1 VGSGKDNK
9 NCIHMKKYCLYILVS
24 LLSVTACNKEWTKE
38 LYVKEVSFV
47 KSGVVKVYAKYKSQG
62 GVVRV
67 KVPVMLSG
75 STGNADD
82 LEVTIAIDR
91 DTLGDLNFDRFRLRK
106 DLYFQELPEANYSF
120 TSMTTIIPKGELQ
133 GYFNLDLKL
142 EGLDLINKYMLPVK
156 IVATSKDNVSQRR
169 WFSKSLMQI
178 IPFNDYSNRYSN
190 AGLIWNRDLS
200 QNNQTALT
208 TPSRTAWV
216 VNENTIFFFAG
227 NVDEEAYDRAVY
239 KIVAQFNSD
248 STVTLSAPDT
258 TIKFTQQ
265 AGTYSISKKMD
276 EVQPYLEKTYI
287 TMNLE
292 YWYSD
297 ITNPAFP
304 INYRFIGPLT
314 LERIRNIQIPDED
327 QQVEFQ

>member
-1 VGSGKDNK
+1 M
-9 NCIHMKKYCLYILVS
+9 HMKKFCLYILVS
-24 LLSVTACNKEWTKE
+24 LLTGVACNKEWAEE

-67 KVPVMLSG
+67 KVPVVLSG
-75 STGNADD
+75 STGNPDD
-82 LEVTIAIDR
+82 LEVTIAIDK
-91 DTLGDLNFDRFRLRK
+91 DTLENLNFDRFRLRK
-106 DLYFQELPEANYSF
+106 DLYFQELPAANYSF
-120 TSMTTIIPKGELQ
+120 ASMTTTIPKGSLQ
-133 GYFNLDLKL
+133 GYFEVDLKL
-142 EGLDLINKYMLPVK
+142 EGLDLINKYILPLK
-156 IVATSKDNVSQRR
+156 IVATSNDNASKKR

-190 AGLIWNRDLS
+190 AGLIWNRDVP

-208 TPSRTAWV
+208 TPNRTAWV
-216 VNENTIFFFAG
+216 VDERTVFFFAG
-227 NVDEEAYDRAVY
+227 NLDEETYDRATY
-239 KIVAQFNSD
+239 KIMATFNAD
-248 STVTLSAPDT
+248 STVTLAAPDA
-258 TIKFTQQ
+258 TIKFTQK
-265 AGTYSISKKMD
+265 AGTYTISKKMD

-327 QQVEFQ
+327 QQVQFE

>member
-1 VGSGKDNK
+1 MNK
-9 NCIHMKKYCLYILVS
+9 ICLYIFLA
-24 LLSVTACNKEWTKE
+24 LLSGIACNKEWTEE

-47 KSGVVKVYAKYKSQG
+47 KSGVVKVFAKYKSQG
-62 GVVRV
+62 GVVTV
-67 KVPVMLSG
+67 KVPVILSG
-75 STGNADD
+75 STGNPDD
-82 LEVTIAIDR
+82 LEVTIALDR
-91 DTLGDLNFDRFRLRK
+91 DTLENLNFDRFRLRK
-106 DLYFQELPEANYSF
+106 DLYFQELPAANYSF
-120 TSMTTIIPKGELQ
+120 KSMTTIIPKGSLQ
-133 GYFNLDLKL
+133 GYFELELKL
-142 EGLDLINKYMLPVK
+142 ENLDLINKYILPVK
-156 IVATSKDNVSQRR
+156 IVSTSNDNVAKRR

-190 AGLIWNRDLS
+190 AGLIWNRDLP

-208 TPSRTAWV
+208 TPYRTAWV
-216 VNENTIFFFAG
+216 VNEQSMFFFAG
-227 NVDEEAYDRAVY
+227 NIDEEAYDRARY
-239 KIVAQFNSD
+239 KIMATFKPD
-248 STVTLSAPDT
+248 STVTLSAPDA
-258 TIKFTQQ
+258 TINFSQKG
-265 AGTYSISKKMD
+265 GTYTISKKMD

-327 QQVEFQ
+327 QQVQIE

>member
-1 VGSGKDNK
+1 
-9 NCIHMKKYCLYILVS
+9 MKKFCLNILVC
-24 LLSVTACNKEWTKE
+24 LLACTACNKEWTEE

-62 GVVRV
+62 GVVIV
-67 KVPVMLSG
+67 KVPVVLSG
-75 STGNADD
+75 STGNPDD
-82 LEVTIAIDR
+82 VEVTIALDR
-91 DTLGDLNFDRFRLRK
+91 DTLENLNFDRFRLRK

-120 TSMTTIIPKGELQ
+120 RSMTTIIPKGSLQ
-133 GYFNLDLKL
+133 GYFELELKL
-142 EGLDLINKYMLPVK
+142 EGLDLINKYILPVK
-156 IVATSKDNVSQRR
+156 IVSTSNDNASKRR

-190 AGLIWNRDLS
+190 AGLIWNRDVP

-208 TPSRTAWV
+208 TPNRTAWV
-216 VNENTIFFFAG
+216 VNEQAVFFFAG
-227 NVDEEAYDRAVY
+227 NIDEEAYDRAKY
-239 KIVAQFNSD
+239 KIMATFNPD

-258 TIKFTQQ
+258 TIKCSQKSGIYT
-265 AGTYSISKKMD
+265 ISKKMD

-304 INYRFIGPLT
+304 INYRFVGPLT
-314 LERIRNIQIPDED
+314 LERIRNIQMPDED
-327 QQVEFQ
+327 QQVQFE

>member
-1 VGSGKDNK
+1 
-9 NCIHMKKYCLYILVS
+9 MLLS
-24 LLSVTACNKEWTKE
+24 LLAGAACNKEWTKE

-62 GVVRV
+62 GVVTV

-75 STGNADD
+75 STGNPEDI
-82 LEVTIAIDR
+82 EVTIAIDR

-106 DLYFQELPEANYSF
+106 DLYFHELPEANYSF
-120 TSMTTIIPKGELQ
+120 RSMTTVIPKGELQ
-133 GYFNLDLKL
+133 GYFELDLKL

-156 IVATSKDNVSQRR
+156 IISSSKDNVAQRR

-190 AGLIWNRDLS
+190 AGLIWNRDLP

-208 TPSRTAWV
+208 IPYRTAWV
-216 VNENTIFFFAG
+216 VDERTMFFFAG
-227 NVDEEAYDRAVY
+227 NIDEEAYDRATY
-239 KIVAQFNSD
+239 KIVAQFNPD
-248 STVTLSAPDT
+248 STVTLTAPDA
-258 TIKFTQQ
+258 TINFTQK
-265 AGTYSISKKMD
+265 AGTYTITNKMD

-297 ITNPAFP
+297 ITNLAFP
-304 INYRFIGPLT
+304 INYRFVGPLT
-314 LERIRNIQIPDED
+314 LERIRNTQMPDED

>member
-1 VGSGKDNK
+1 
-9 NCIHMKKYCLYILVS
+9 MKKFCLYILVS
-24 LLSVTACNKEWTKE
+24 LLGGIACNKEWTKE

-47 KSGVVKVYAKYKSQG
+47 KSGVVKVYTKYKSQG

-75 STGNADD
+75 STGNPDD
-82 LEVTIAIDR
+82 IEVTIAIDR

-106 DLYFQELPEANYSF
+106 DLYFHELPEANYSF

-133 GYFNLDLKL
+133 GYFDLDLKL
-142 EGLDLINKYMLPVK
+142 EGLDLIDKYILPVK
-156 IVATSKDNVSQRR
+156 IVATSKDNVAQRR

-178 IPFNDYSNRYSN
+178 IPFNDYSNKYSN
-190 AGLIWNRDLS
+190 AGLIWNRDVS

-208 TPSRTAWV
+208 TPYRTAWV
-216 VNENTIFFFAG
+216 VNEQTVFFFAG
-227 NVDEEAYDRAVY
+227 NVDEEAYDRAMY
-239 KIVAQFNSD
+239 KIVAQFNPD
-248 STVTLSAPDT
+248 STVTLSARET
-258 TIKFTQQ
+258 AINFTQK
-265 AGTYSISKKMD
+265 AGTYSLSKKMD

-297 ITNPAFP
+297 ITNPSFP
-304 INYRFIGPLT
+304 INYRFVGPLT

>member
-1 VGSGKDNK
+1 
-9 NCIHMKKYCLYILVS
+9 MKKLCLYIVAC
-24 LLSVTACNKEWTKE
+24 LLAGTACNKEWTKE

-62 GVVRV
+62 GIVRV
-67 KVPVMLSG
+67 KVPVILSG
-75 STGNADD
+75 STGNPDD
-82 LEVTIAIDR
+82 IEVTIAIDR

-120 TSMTTIIPKGELQ
+120 QSMTTIIPKGELQ
-133 GYFNLDLKL
+133 GYFDLDLKL
-142 EGLDLINKYMLPVK
+142 EGLDLIDKYILPIK
-156 IVATSKDNVSQRR
+156 IVATSKDNVAERR

-178 IPFNDYSNRYSN
+178 IPFNDYSNKYSN

-208 TPSRTAWV
+208 TPYRTAWV
-216 VNENTIFFFAG
+216 VNEQSVFFFAG
-227 NVDEEAYDRAVY
+227 NVDEEAYDRAMY

-248 STVTLSAPDT
+248 STVTLSAPDPA
-258 TIKFTQQ
+258 IKFTQK
-265 AGTYSISKKMD
+265 AGTYSVSKKMD

-304 INYRFIGPLT
+304 INYRFVGPLT

-327 QQVEFQ
+327 QQVQIE